1 MYNSEDLE
9 RIYFQ
14 DKTETLPLGMSIDS
28 FSQRTIDN
36 DYRKGYEL

>member
-14 DKTETLPLGMSIDS
+14 DKTEALPLGMSIES

-36 DYRKGYEL
+36 DYRKGYEQ